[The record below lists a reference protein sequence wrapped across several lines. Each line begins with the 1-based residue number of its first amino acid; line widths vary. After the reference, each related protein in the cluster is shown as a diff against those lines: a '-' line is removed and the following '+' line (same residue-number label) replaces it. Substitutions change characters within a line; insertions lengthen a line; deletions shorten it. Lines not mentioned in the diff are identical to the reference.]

1 MAAEKGIVSLKDIA
15 LFSSLGA
22 AELQELARHMTLRRY
37 KKNQIILQEK
47 EASDCMYIILGGE
60 VKVVQNI
67 EGRETVL
74 AINHAGEFF
83 GEVGLIDRKTIPA
96 TVVAKADCVLALISR
111 EAFYSVLLS
120 HREVLKTLLTI
131 LSTRFRESLNT
142 IQILSFRNASQRVK
156 MLLILLSNKYGV
168 KEDGTIKLTM
178 RLTHQD
184 IAEMTGLTR
193 ETVTRV
199 LDKWQSRKELA
210 ILKDKIIYLA
220 PAFFA
225 DYEE

>member
-1 MAAEKGIVSLKDIA
+1 MTDKGIVSLSDIEI
-15 LFSSLGA
+15 FSSLSPP
-22 AELQELARHMTLRRY
+22 ELQKIAKHMTLRRY
-37 KKNQIILQEK
+37 KKNQIILQER
-47 EASDCMYIILGGE
+47 EASDFMYIILGGE
-60 VKVVQNI
+60 AKMVQNL

-74 AINHAGEFF
+74 AILHSGEFF
-83 GEVGLIDRKTIPA
+83 GEVALIDQKAIPA
-96 TVVAKADCVLALISR
+96 TIIAKTDCVLALISR

-120 HREVLKTLLTI
+120 HREVLKKMLTI
-131 LSTRFRESLNT
+131 LSTRFRESLKT

-156 MLLILLSNKYGV
+156 MLLVLLANKYGT
-168 KEDGTIKLTM
+168 KEDHKIKLPM
-178 RLTHQD
+178 RLTHQE

-199 LDKWQSRKELA
+199 LEKWQSRKELTVH
-210 ILKDKIIYLA
+210 KDKNIYLA